1 MTKDMAKSFL
11 FELVSP
17 EQLLLS
23 EQAQEAV
30 LPGSEGYMT
39 ILPDHSPVMTSVT
52 PGVIT
57 VKTATGQMSFVV
69 YGGFADI
76 NRHGCSLLAESAVS
90 LEKFD
95 EQDLERRIN
104 EARDVF
110 NEAENDEARNKAED
124 FLHQLTS
131 VQNVISTI

>member
-1 MTKDMAKSFL
+1 MAKSFL

-23 EQAQEAV
+23 EKATEVV

-39 ILPDHSPVMTSVT
+39 VLPDHSPVMTAVT
-52 PGVIT
+52 PGIIT
-57 VKTATGQMSFVV
+57 VKSATGQLSFVV

-76 NRHGCSLLAESAVS
+76 NRYGCSLLAESAVS
-90 LEKFD
+90 VEKFD
-95 EQDLERRIN
+95 ESDLERRIS

-110 NEAENDEARNKAED
+110 EGAENDEARNKAED
-124 FLHQLTS
+124 FIHQLTS
-131 VQNVISTI
+131 IQNVISTI

>member
-1 MTKDMAKSFL
+1 MAKTFL

-23 EQAQEAV
+23 EQAVEVV

-57 VKTATGQMSFVV
+57 VKLTTGQLSFVV

-76 NRHGCSLLAESAVS
+76 NRHGCSLLAEAAVS

-95 EQDLERRIN
+95 KSDLEQRITR
-104 EARDVF
+104 AQDVF
-110 NEAENDEARNKAED
+110 SEAPNDEARNKAED

-131 VQNVISTI
+131 IQNVISTI

>member
-1 MTKDMAKSFL
+1 MAKTFL

-23 EQAQEAV
+23 EQATEVV

-39 ILPDHSPVMTSVT
+39 ILPDHSPVMTAVT
-52 PGVIT
+52 PGIIT
-57 VKTATGQMSFVV
+57 VKSATGQMSFVV

-76 NRHGCSLLAESAVS
+76 NRNGCSLLAESAVS

-95 EQDLERRIN
+95 INDLQRRIN

-110 NEAENDEARNKAED
+110 QEAETDEARNRAED

-131 VQNVISTI
+131 VENVISTT

>member
-1 MTKDMAKSFL
+1 MAKTFL

-23 EQAQEAV
+23 EQATEVV

-39 ILPDHSPVMTSVT
+39 ILPDHSPVMTAVT
-52 PGVIT
+52 PGIIT
-57 VKTATGQMSFVV
+57 VKSATGQMSFVV

-76 NRHGCSLLAESAVS
+76 NRNGCSLLAESAVS

-95 EQDLERRIN
+95 INDLQRRIN

-110 NEAENDEARNKAED
+110 QGAETDEARNRAED

-131 VQNVISTI
+131 VENVISTT

>member
-1 MTKDMAKSFL
+1 MAKTFL

-23 EQAQEAV
+23 EQAVEVV

-39 ILPDHSPVMTSVT
+39 VLPDHSPVMTSVT

-57 VKTATGQMSFVV
+57 VKSTTGQLSFVV

-76 NRHGCSLLAESAVS
+76 NRRGCSLLAESAVS

-95 EQDLERRIN
+95 ENDLEQRISR
-104 EARDVF
+104 ARDVF
-110 NEAENDEARNKAED
+110 NEAPTDEARNKAED